1 MRGTNIS
8 LRFQIPDSAAMT
20 EAVVPPPLYDL
31 FIDVPHPTSVE
42 APKVVLPADNQ
53 YNEVTEFL
61 NTPEGIRE
69 VSCFCFPEY
78 TDAPKP
84 TPGLTRYDVYSYQF
98 VAKDYCF
105 VMKNKETVIYGH
117 CWRYQPIHSNVKSRE
132 DVGRRAPRAFCVL
145 SRHSAQRFWED
156 VFGALES
163 VVKMRRGHLVE
174 RILQEL
180 YVQYQNRP
188 RVVGNFVEE
197 IKANTFKIQGLEYGT
212 ASNNFYFGP
221 KPVTTIFPLLRAL
234 SLENALRLWS
244 ALLCERRVILVSKSV
259 ERLTVCSMGAMQM
272 LQPLQWACPN
282 IPLLPF
288 SKIQALHY
296 PGPYCMGV
304 LGGDDVTEG
313 INRMNLPST
322 LLVNLDYNSLT
333 ILNHDGSTEF
343 IPDLLFISNINQEDR
358 RPTSVEILA
367 RELSETI
374 RIDKSQFA
382 ASNQMS
388 SIARDAKVAEAKVRE
403 GISKLK
409 KFGTKLRDRMKG
421 SGIDDSFGAED
432 DSGDPSPAV
441 SQHNSNV
448 EQGK

>member
-1 MRGTNIS
+1 
-8 LRFQIPDSAAMT
+8 MT
-20 EAVVPPPLYDL
+20 EPAPAVPLYDL
-31 FIDVPHPTSVE
+31 FIDVSHPTSTD
-42 APKVVLPADNQ
+42 APKIVLPADGQ
-53 YNEVTEFL
+53 FNEVTEFL
-61 NTPEGIRE
+61 NTVEGIRE

-78 TDAPKP
+78 TDAPNP

-98 VAKDYCF
+98 VAKNYCF

-117 CWRYQPIHSNVKSRE
+117 TWRYQPLHANVESRE
-132 DVGRRAPRAFCVL
+132 DVGRRSPRVFCVL
-145 SRHSAQRFWED
+145 SRQSAQRFWED

-163 VVKMRRGHLVE
+163 VTKMKRSHLVE

-180 YVQYQNRP
+180 YVQYQNRS

-197 IKANTFKIQGLEYGT
+197 IKANTFKIQGLEHGT
-212 ASNNFYFGP
+212 SPSSFYFGP

-244 ALLCERRVILVSKSV
+244 ALLCERRVILVSRSV

-282 IPLLPF
+282 IPLLPA
-288 SKIQALHY
+288 SKLQALHY

-304 LGGDDVTEG
+304 LGGDNVIEG
-313 INRMNLPST
+313 INRMNLPLT

-333 ILNHDGSTEF
+333 ILSHDGSTEF
-343 IPDLLFISNINQEDR
+343 IPDLLFINNIGQEDR
-358 RPTSVEILA
+358 RPTSIEMLA

-374 RIDKSQFA
+374 RNDKNQFA
-382 ASNQMS
+382 ASDQMS
-388 SIARDAKVAEAKVRE
+388 SIARDAKAAEAKVRE

-409 KFGTKLRDRMKG
+409 KLGSKLRGRIKG
-421 SGIDDSFGAED
+421 GGIDDSFEPEVE
-432 DSGDPSPAV
+432 PSSST
-441 SQHNSNV
+441 SQHDASV
-448 EQGK
+448 EQGKNVYICVNEEFESLSNYF